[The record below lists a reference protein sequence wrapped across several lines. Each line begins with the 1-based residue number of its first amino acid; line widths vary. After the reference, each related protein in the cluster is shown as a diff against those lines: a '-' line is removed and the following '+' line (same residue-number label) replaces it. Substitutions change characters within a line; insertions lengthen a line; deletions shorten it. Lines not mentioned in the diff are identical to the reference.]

1 MTVKEL
7 IELNQMITDINI
19 TVRQNGNVLLDQLNI
34 GPSEGEKPRFPTRVP
49 RDPKYAGGMNQHN
62 ESMYKDAAYIPKSVN
77 SWDDG
82 KDYWQVK
89 VNRIPTKWLDLEVFA
104 WSVSPASTV
113 CYSSPRRRNGKENFT
128 NVNFHGERIDIT
140 ALPNGESLEIKQ
152 PKQTDID
159 EQLAG
164 QMSIDDWN
172 YETIVI

>member
-62 ESMYKDAAYIPKSVN
+62 ESMYKDAAYITKSVN

-82 KDYWQVK
+82 IEQKIASFNSQDTFEWFVRECIKPYCRESEVK
-89 VNRIPTKWLDLEVFA
+89 E
-104 WSVSPASTV
+104 
-113 CYSSPRRRNGKENFT
+113 
-128 NVNFHGERIDIT
+128 
-140 ALPNGESLEIKQ
+140 
-152 PKQTDID
+152 
-159 EQLAG
+159 
-164 QMSIDDWN
+164 
-172 YETIVI
+172 